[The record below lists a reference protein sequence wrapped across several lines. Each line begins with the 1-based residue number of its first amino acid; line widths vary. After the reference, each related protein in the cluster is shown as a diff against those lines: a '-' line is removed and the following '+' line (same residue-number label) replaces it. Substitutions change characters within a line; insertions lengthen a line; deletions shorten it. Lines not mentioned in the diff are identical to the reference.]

1 MRESSASLMSA
12 SIDTPLVVALRLRRR
27 SVFLVNEP
35 AVCTLMSADLDVIS
49 DGVLPAARITGL
61 TGGMS
66 CFNECFFCLINS
78 CFVACL
84 LWRFLDCFCLRML
97 KQRCNRSIYE
107 VPLQQ
112 YGNGGRSGTQVLSGD
127 HCTIADA
134 GRETCR
140 VGRGVETDATV
151 DDP

>member
-27 SVFLVNEP
+27 SVFFVNEP
-35 AVCTLMSADLDVIS
+35 AVCTLMSADLDVMS

-66 CFNECFFCLINS
+66 CFNECFLVTSC

-84 LWRFLDCFCLRML
+84 RFLDCFCLRML

-112 YGNGGRSGTQVLSGD
+112 YGNGGRSGTQVLSRRD
-127 HCTIADA
+127 CTTLGI